1 MVEKASRQP
10 RAKDIWGISQS
21 VVLMLSSIAVPLVI
35 AGIGASY
42 NTSMKDS
49 ENRVRYVEL
58 AIAQLR
64 SPPTPETAALREWAV
79 EVLDSQSPIKLSSAA
94 KTQLKSGPLP
104 LVLSATAHGGVG
116 SGTSSGA
123 GGNATATISG
133 PAAQPADGSHQ

>member
-94 KTQLKSGPLP
+94 KT
-104 LVLSATAHGGVG
+104 
-116 SGTSSGA
+116 
-123 GGNATATISG
+123 
-133 PAAQPADGSHQ
+133 